1 MLGIP
6 RGIGRSEGSRCSNA
20 VVRSTG
26 VAANVARVEMA
37 DFIHGGGAKFTF
49 RDVQNIL
56 RPHHPADAH
65 LSPVLVNEQRR
76 SF

>member
-1 MLGIP
+1 MKIH
-6 RGIGRSEGSRCSNA
+6 
-20 VVRSTG
+20 
-26 VAANVARVEMA
+26 VAQTLLCAQWGAAASVARVEMA

-56 RPHHPADAH
+56 RPHHLADAH
-65 LSPVLVNEQRR
+65 LSPVLANEQRW